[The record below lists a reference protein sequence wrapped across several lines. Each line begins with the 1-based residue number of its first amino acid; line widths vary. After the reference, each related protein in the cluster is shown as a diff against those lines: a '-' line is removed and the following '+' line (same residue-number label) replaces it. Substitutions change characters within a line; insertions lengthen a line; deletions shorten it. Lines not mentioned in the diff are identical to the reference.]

1 MSLFLFLFIG
11 LVAGWLANTL
21 YKGSGSGLL
30 MNMLLGV
37 VGSVMGR
44 MIFKLLGLNSSNW
57 VGTIVMSTVGALVIL
72 WLYNRYFGK

>member
-1 MSLFLFLFIG
+1 MSLLLFLFIG

-37 VGSVMGR
+37 VGSVIGR

-57 VGTIVMSTVGALVIL
+57 VGTIVMSTVGALVVL